1 MESTSEV
8 TELGTGWIEFSERH
22 ARAASSDFARSV
34 VQYFNNSIQPEA
46 RSQVSHK
53 ELLKKF
59 IDCFSENFEY
69 EYLRRSVQQGNK
81 SGANGTAIPSEGSDF
96 SEDQDSPKINHK
108 PFFRRL
114 SFKALRKGKTI
125 FQKSN
130 SDDLDVSGTG
140 QNKKKLAKIVVEC
153 RKEGNVNYIP
163 PESLDQTN
171 DNNKWEKCRL
181 VLVKTVGGYMLEFY
195 PPKASKPR
203 SGVFCALIN
212 EARQTIPLEMP
223 DKENTFVLKAND
235 QEYVIEAKDANEM
248 KSWLATIRYCMKS
261 TPTSSQMPPLP
272 LNDTSNTSTT
282 SEAAGGT
289 SNTQS
294 STAANNA
301 SHDTSLN
308 NNLSSNNNNV
318 NSTNNNNQP
327 ELPPRR
333 PESSGHF
340 HLEEDD
346 LLHDSD
352 LTAMMSEYPWFHGLL
367 PRADASAMVL
377 HGGVSS
383 HGVFLVRQSETRKGE
398 YVLTFNFQGRAKH
411 LRMTL
416 NDLGQCRVQHL
427 WFPSITEMLEHFRQ
441 NPIPL
446 EQGGVADVKL
456 NEYVIANPRSLQS
469 PRHQNQVITMAGSVR
484 IKTCDLDLMQEPQD
498 SSERAVDNQYSFV

>member
-1 MESTSEV
+1 MNAWRRLI
-8 TELGTGWIEFSERH
+8 ELRLKNNNNI
-22 ARAASSDFARSV
+22 V
-34 VQYFNNSIQPEA
+34 VE
-46 RSQVSHK
+46 
-53 ELLKKF
+53 
-59 IDCFSENFEY
+59 
-69 EYLRRSVQQGNK
+69 K
-81 SGANGTAIPSEGSDF
+81 SGVNGNAISEGSDF

-114 SFKALRKGKTI
+114 SFKALRKGKVPFQTI
-125 FQKSN
+125 FQKQH
-130 SDDLDVSGTG
+130 SDDLDVSGSG

-181 VLVKTVGGYMLEFY
+181 VLVKTVSGYMLEFY
-195 PPKASKPR
+195 SPPKAPKPK
-203 SGVFCALIN
+203 SGLFCGVLC

-235 QEYVIEAKDANEM
+235 QEYVIEAKDAADM

-261 TPTSSQMPPLP
+261 TPTSQMPPSLP
-272 LNDTSNTSTT
+272 LNDSSNNSCLLN
-282 SEAAGGT
+282 EAASTNAQASSSAAVGAT
-289 SNTQS
+289 S
-294 STAANNA
+294 AAASDTLNN
-301 SHDTSLN
+301 SLN
-308 NNLSSNNNNV
+308 NNNTNTNNNNV

-327 ELPPRR
+327 EIPPRR
-333 PESSGHF
+333 PESSSHF
-340 HLEEDD
+340 HLEEED

-352 LTAMMSEYPWFHGLL
+352 LTAMMMEYPWFHGTLA
-367 PRADASAMVL
+367 RSDASAMVL

-446 EQGGVADVKL
+446 EQGGVADVRL
-456 NEYVIANPRSLQS
+456 TEYVIANTQSLAS
-469 PRHQNQVITMAGSVR
+469 PRHQNQIITMAGSVR
-484 IKTCDLDLMQEPQD
+484 IKTCDLDLMMQEPQD
-498 SSERAVDNQYSFV
+498 TERAVSNEYSFV

>member
-1 MESTSEV
+1 MNA
-8 TELGTGWIEFSERH
+8 W
-22 ARAASSDFARSV
+22 
-34 VQYFNNSIQPEA
+34 
-46 RSQVSHK
+46 
-53 ELLKKF
+53 KKF
-59 IDCFSENFEY
+59 ID
-69 EYLRRSVQQGNK
+69 LRLKNNNVVVEK